1 MGTSIKINTDLL
13 TMNFL
18 EGIKKMF
25 PHKTVEIIVQPTDDT
40 DYILSNPEYANELK
54 ERIEAY
60 EKKKEAI
67 IIKPD
72 ELL

>member
-13 TMNFL
+13 TMDFL

-40 DYILSNPEYANELK
+40 DYIQSNPEYAKDLK
-54 ERIEAY
+54 ERIEEY

>member
-1 MGTSIKINTDLL
+1 MATSIKINTDLL
-13 TMNFL
+13 TMDFL

-40 DYILSNPEYANELK
+40 EYILSNTEYANELK
-54 ERIEAY
+54 ERIEEY

-67 IIKPD
+67 VLKPD
-72 ELL
+72 DLV